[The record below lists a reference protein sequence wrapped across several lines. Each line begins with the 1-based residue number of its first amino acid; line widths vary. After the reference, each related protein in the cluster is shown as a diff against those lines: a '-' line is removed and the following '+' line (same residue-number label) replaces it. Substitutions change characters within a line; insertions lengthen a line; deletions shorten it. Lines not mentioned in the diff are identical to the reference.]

1 MSGLSLPQLRT
12 YWDASRTR
20 AQQLGHSPRAR
31 RIAAIAAAMLL
42 VYALLGFLAAPPLLR
57 NYLQNHSDEMLGRS
71 LSLGQVRF
79 NPFTLNL
86 RASQVH
92 LPDADGKSP
101 FVDID
106 QLTVNASWGSLF
118 RLAPVLD
125 ELRLDQPRIAIA
137 RDKDGRFNFTDLV
150 ERFTA
155 KPSPPDSKPAR
166 FSLSNIS
173 VHGGDIRFDDGL
185 LGARHHVE
193 KLALGIPFLANL
205 PSSTDIFVQ
214 PLLAMTV
221 DGSPL
226 RIDGQTKP
234 FASSREST
242 IDFQLDRLDLP
253 RYLAYVP
260 APMPVAIPKGLLSGK
275 LALHFVQA
283 QPTPQL
289 QLTGQLQLDDFT
301 LDSPRG
307 EAIAKLGH
315 ASIELAD
322 VQPLVSRYH
331 LGAMKLQRAALFYTQ
346 KAGGHSNF
354 DTLMPAP
361 APAPAKADDKT
372 PPTDLR
378 IAALTLEDSAL
389 SYTDASQAKLQLT
402 QLHGSLLGLGT
413 LAGPAAKLDLASQLA
428 GGSLGVR
435 GQVDLAASHY
445 AGTIDLKQVALA
457 PLQALAASATPAR
470 IAKGKLDASG
480 QLRLDWGKTFNLH
493 IEPAQLGIS
502 DFALEPRVK
511 ERDTPV
517 AWRKLDASLARLDLA
532 SREARLDKVTA
543 SGLQLNVVR
552 ERGNRINLVSLF
564 AGKPSV
570 STAADAGPA
579 WRWSIARLGL
589 EQGTLRLTDRS
600 LGEARPTP
608 LLIDALNGSIDGLND
623 QLGQPRPLK
632 LEGRIAKGS
641 FAANGTVRPLPTV
654 ADLQLVTKR
663 LDLAGFVPYASV
675 PLNVQIT
682 SARLSSN
689 GKLHYDGR
697 HAEPRFN
704 YQGNAAFERVRMQ
717 DKLTGDDFMRWRS
730 LSGSRIDLRY
740 GEGTPRVHLGGLA
753 LDAFYARV
761 IINSNGRLNLSD
773 VIASG
778 EQEAPVSVTRAGDN
792 TPTAPQSAPPP
803 AASTSSAP
811 AADIHIGEIT
821 LANGQLNY
829 TDNFIKPN
837 YTANLTSLTGRI
849 GAFGTTAGEPP
860 AELVAQA
867 KLDEDSPVDISGNI
881 NPLQPVASL
890 DIKGKATDI
899 ELTRLSAYSGK
910 YTGYPITKGRL
921 TADVHYMLDQGKLN
935 ADNHIFITQLTFG
948 DRTDTPGASHLPVKL
963 AVALLKDTEGN
974 IDVNVPVSG
983 SLDDPQFS
991 LGGMIWRA
999 FGNLIAK
1006 AATAPFRLLASA
1018 FGGGHEDL
1026 GYVEFAPGSAVL
1038 SGPAKDRLGQI
1049 VQMLSQKPA
1058 LTLDISGRVDPSLD
1072 EAGLRKVTV
1081 DDLIRRE
1088 KLAKESND
1096 KAAADASAATLAALT
1111 VTPDEYERYLRRAYR
1126 HADFEKPKNA
1136 LGLSKSLEPDEMR
1149 SLLETHVNTDAAAM
1163 RALAERRAAA
1173 VQDWLHGKLDD
1184 KRIAIKPPKL
1194 DAKGIDDKG
1203 KTTRADFGLH

>member
-1 MSGLSLPQLRT
+1 MSGSSLSRLR
-12 YWDASRTR
+12 ASLRASWGSARTR
-20 AQQLGHSPRAR
+20 AQQLSHSPRAR
-31 RIAAIAAAMLL
+31 RIAAILAAVLL

-57 NYLQNHSDEMLGRS
+57 NYLQNHAAEMLGRP

-86 RASQVH
+86 RVGKLH
-92 LPDADGKSP
+92 LPEADGQTP

-106 QLTVNASWGSLF
+106 QLTLNASWGSLF

-125 ELRLDQPRIAIA
+125 ELRLDQPRIAIT
-137 RDKDGRFNFTDLV
+137 RGKDQRFNFTDLV

-155 KPSPPDSKPAR
+155 KPSPADSQPAR

-173 VHGGDIRFDDGL
+173 IHGGDIRFDDHL
-185 LGARHHVE
+185 LGAQHHVE
-193 KLALGIPFLANL
+193 KLELGIPFLANL

-242 IDFQLDRLDLP
+242 IGFQLDRLDLP
-253 RYLAYVP
+253 RYLGYVP
-260 APMPVAIPKGLLSGK
+260 AAMPVAIPKGLLSGK
-275 LALHFVQA
+275 LSLHFVQT

-289 QLTGQLQLDDFT
+289 QLIGNLQVDDLV
-301 LDSPRG
+301 LDSSRG
-307 EAIAKLGH
+307 EAIARLGH
-315 ASIELAD
+315 GNIELTD
-322 VQPLVSRYH
+322 VQPLASRYH
-331 LGAMKLQRAALFYTQ
+331 IGAMKLERAALFYTQ
-346 KAGGHSNF
+346 HPGGRSNF
-354 DTLMPAP
+354 DTLMPP
-361 APAPAKADDKT
+361 AAKTDDKA

-378 IAALTLEDSAL
+378 IAALTLQDSAL
-389 SYTDASQAKLQLT
+389 TYADANQAKLQLT

-428 GGSLGVR
+428 GGSLSAR
-435 GQVDLAASHY
+435 GDVDLAASRY
-445 AGTIDLKQVALA
+445 AGALELKQVALV
-457 PLQALAASATPAR
+457 PLQALAASATAAR

-480 QLRLDWGKTFNLH
+480 QLRLDWGKAFNVH

-502 DFALEPRVK
+502 DFALEPQARGLAA
-511 ERDTPV
+511 PV
-517 AWRKLDASLARLDLA
+517 AWRKLDVGITRLDLA
-532 SREARLDKVTA
+532 ARNAQLDRVTA
-543 SGLQLNVVR
+543 SGLQVDAVR
-552 ERGNRINLVSLF
+552 ERDDRINLASLF
-564 AGKPSV
+564 TSKH
-570 STAADAGPA
+570 AASSNDEGPA
-579 WRWSIARLGL
+579 WRWSIARLGV
-589 EQGTLRLTDRS
+589 EQGLLRLTDRS
-600 LGEARPTP
+600 SEGAKPTP
-608 LLIDALNGSIDGLND
+608 LLIDALNGSVEELSDKLD
-623 QLGQPRPLK
+623 QPRRVK
-632 LEGRIAKGS
+632 LEGRIGKGS
-641 FAANGTVRPLPTV
+641 FATAGTLQPLPMV
-654 ADLQLVTKR
+654 ADLQLTTKR
-663 LDLAGFVPYASV
+663 LDIAGFVPYASV
-675 PLNVQIT
+675 PLNVDVT
-682 SARLSSN
+682 SARLSSD

-697 HAEPRFN
+697 HAEPRFD
-704 YQGNAAFERVRMQ
+704 YKGRAAFERVRMQ
-717 DKLTGDDFMRWRS
+717 DKLTGDDFMRWGS
-730 LSGSRIDLRY
+730 LSGSHIDLRY

-761 IINSNGRLNLSD
+761 IVNSNGRLNLFD
-773 VIASG
+773 VVASG
-778 EQEAPVSVTRAGDN
+778 EQQAPVSVTRAGN
-792 TPTAPQSAPPP
+792 NAPAAPQP
-803 AASTSSAP
+803 AASVPTAP
-811 AADIHIGEIT
+811 AADIHIGEVT

-867 KLDEDSPVDISGNI
+867 KLDDASPVDISGSI
-881 NPLQPVASL
+881 NPLLPVAFL
-890 DIKGKATDI
+890 DIKGKATDV

-921 TADVHYMLDQGKLN
+921 TADVHYLLDQGRLN

-948 DRTDTPGASHLPVKL
+948 ERMDSPGVSHLPVKL
-963 AVALLKDTEGN
+963 AVALLKDSEGN

-991 LGGMIWRA
+991 LGSMIMRA

-1038 SGPAKDRLGQI
+1038 DGAAKDRLGQI
-1049 VQMLSQKPA
+1049 VQMLGRKPA
-1058 LTLDISGRVDPSLD
+1058 LTLDISGRADPSLD

-1081 DDLIRRE
+1081 DDLVRRE
-1088 KLAKESND
+1088 KLAKESGD
-1096 KAAADASAATLAALT
+1096 KIAADASATTLAEVT

-1126 HADFEKPKNA
+1126 HADFEKPKNL

-1149 SLLETHVNTDAAAM
+1149 SLLETHVNADATAM

-1184 KRIAIKPPKL
+1184 KRIAIKPPRL
-1194 DAKGIDDKG
+1194 DAAGINDKG
-1203 KTTRADFGLH
+1203 KSTRADFGLH

>member
-1 MSGLSLPQLRT
+1 MFGSSLSRLRALSRT
-12 YWDASRTR
+12 YWGASRTR
-20 AQQLGHSPRAR
+20 AQQLSHSPRAR
-31 RIAAIAAAMLL
+31 RIVAIAAAVLL
-42 VYALLGFLAAPPLLR
+42 VYALLGFFAAPPLLR
-57 NYLQNHSDEMLGRS
+57 NYLQNHSGEMLGRP

-86 RASQVH
+86 RIGQLH

-125 ELRLDQPRIAIA
+125 ELRLDQPRIVIT
-137 RDKDGRFNFTDLV
+137 RGKNQRFNFTDLV

-155 KPSPPDSKPAR
+155 KPSPPGSQPAR

-173 VHGGDIRFDDGL
+173 VHGGDIRFDDRL
-185 LGARHHVE
+185 LGAQHHVE
-193 KLALGIPFLANL
+193 KLELGIPFLANL

-226 RIDGQTKP
+226 RIDGRTKP

-260 APMPVAIPKGLLSGK
+260 AAMPVAIPKGLLSGK
-275 LALHFVQA
+275 LSLHFVQT

-289 QLTGQLQLDDFT
+289 QLTGNLQVEDLV
-301 LDSPRG
+301 LNSIRG
-307 EAIAKLGH
+307 GAIARLGH
-315 ASIELAD
+315 GNIELTD
-322 VQPLVSRYH
+322 VQPLASRYH
-331 LGAMKLQRAALFYTQ
+331 LGAMKLERAVLFYTQ
-346 KAGGHSNF
+346 RAGGHSNF
-354 DTLMPAP
+354 DTLMPP
-361 APAPAKADDKT
+361 AAKADEKA

-378 IAALTLEDSAL
+378 ITALTLQDSAFT
-389 SYTDASQAKLQLT
+389 YADANQAKLQLT
-402 QLHGSLLGLGT
+402 GLHGSLLGLGT
-413 LAGPAAKLDLASQLA
+413 LAGPPAKLDLASQLA
-428 GGSLGVR
+428 GGSLGAR
-435 GQVDLAASHY
+435 GEVDLAASHY
-445 AGTIDLKQVALA
+445 VGTLELKQVALA
-457 PLQALAASATPAR
+457 PLQALAGSTTPAR

-480 QLRLDWGKTFNLH
+480 QLRLDWGKAFNVH
-493 IEPAQLGIS
+493 IEPAQFGIS
-502 DFALEPRVK
+502 DFALEPQARGLAA
-511 ERDTPV
+511 PV
-517 AWRKLDASLARLDLA
+517 AWRKLDVGITRLDLA
-532 SREARLDKVTA
+532 ARNAQLDKVTA
-543 SGLQLNVVR
+543 NGLQVDAVR
-552 ERGNRINLVSLF
+552 ERDDRINLTSLF
-564 AGKPSV
+564 ASKH
-570 STAADAGPA
+570 AASASNDEGPA

-589 EQGTLRLTDRS
+589 EQGSLRLTDRS
-600 LGEARPTP
+600 IDGAKPTS
-608 LLIDALNGSIDGLND
+608 LLIEALNGNIEELSDKLD
-623 QLGQPRPLK
+623 QPRRVK
-632 LEGRIAKGS
+632 LEGRIGKGS
-641 FAANGTVRPLPTV
+641 FATAGTLQPLPTV
-654 ADLQLVTKR
+654 ADLQLTTRR
-663 LDLAGFVPYASV
+663 LDIAGFVPYASV
-675 PLNVQIT
+675 PLNVDVT
-682 SARLSSN
+682 SARLSSD

-697 HAEPRFN
+697 RSEPRFD
-704 YQGNAAFERVRMQ
+704 YAGDAAFERVRMQ

-740 GEGTPRVHLGGLA
+740 GHGTPRVHLGALV

-761 IINSNGRLNLSD
+761 IVNSNGRLNLSD
-773 VIASG
+773 VIANG
-778 EQEAPVSVTRAGDN
+778 EQAPVSVTRAAN
-792 TPTAPQSAPPP
+792 NAPAAQQLVSSTPT
-803 AASTSSAP
+803 AP
-811 AADIHIGEIT
+811 AADIHIGEVT

-867 KLDEDSPVDISGNI
+867 KLDDASPVDISGNI

-890 DIKGKATDI
+890 DIKGKATDV

-910 YTGYPITKGRL
+910 YTGYPITKGKL
-921 TADVHYMLDQGKLN
+921 TADVHYLLDQGKLN

-948 DRTDTPGASHLPVKL
+948 ERMNSPGVSHLPVKL
-963 AVALLKDTEGN
+963 AVTLLKDSEGN

-1018 FGGGHEDL
+1018 FGGSHEDL

-1038 SGPAKDRLGQI
+1038 DGTAKDRLGKI
-1049 VQMLSQKPA
+1049 VQMLGRKPA

-1081 DDLIRRE
+1081 DDQIRRE
-1088 KLAKESND
+1088 KLAKESGD
-1096 KAAADASAATLAALT
+1096 KVAADATATTLAEVT

-1126 HADFEKPKNA
+1126 HADFEKPKNV

-1149 SLLETHVNTDAAAM
+1149 SLLETHVSADAAAM
-1163 RALAERRAAA
+1163 RALAERRATA

-1184 KRIAIKPPKL
+1184 KRIAIKPPRL
-1194 DAKGIDDKG
+1194 DASGINDKG
-1203 KTTRADFGLH
+1203 KSTRADFGLH

>member
-1 MSGLSLPQLRT
+1 MSESSLPPLRT
-12 YWDASRTR
+12 SWDASRAR
-20 AQQLGHSPRAR
+20 AQRLGRSPRAR
-31 RIAAIAAAMLL
+31 RIAAIAAAVLL
-42 VYALLGFLAAPPLLR
+42 LYALLGFLAAPPLLR
-57 NYLQNHSDEMLGRS
+57 NYLQKHSDEILGRS

-86 RASQVH
+86 RVRQLH
-92 LPDADGKSP
+92 LPDADGKTP

-106 QLTVNASWGSLF
+106 QLTLNASWSSLF

-125 ELRLDQPRIAIA
+125 ELRLDRPHLTLT
-137 RDKDGRFNFTDLV
+137 RDKDGRFNFTDLI

-155 KPSPPDSKPAR
+155 PPAPADSQPAR

-173 VHGGDIRFDDGL
+173 VHDGDIRFDDRL
-185 LGARHHVE
+185 LGAQHRVE
-193 KLALGIPFLANL
+193 KLELGIPFLANL

-242 IDFQLDRLDLP
+242 IDFRLDRLDLP

-260 APMPVAIPKGLLSGK
+260 APMPVAIPKGLLSGQ

-283 QPTPQL
+283 QPTPEL
-289 QLTGQLQLDDFT
+289 QLTGSLQLDDFT
-301 LDSPRG
+301 LDSSHG
-307 EAIAKLGH
+307 EAIAKLAHG
-315 ASIELAD
+315 SIELAD

-331 LGAMKLQRAALFYTQ
+331 LGAMKLEHAALFYTQ
-346 KAGGHSNF
+346 RAGGHSNF
-354 DTLMPAP
+354 DTLTS
-361 APAPAKADDKT
+361 APAKVDEKT
-372 PPTDLR
+372 APTDLR
-378 IAALTLEDSAL
+378 IAALTLQDSAL
-389 SYTDASQAKLQLT
+389 TYTDANHTKLQLT

-428 GGSLGVR
+428 GGSLGAR
-435 GQVDLAASHY
+435 GDVDLAAGHY
-445 AGTIDLKQVALA
+445 AGAVELKQVALV
-457 PLQALAASATPAR
+457 PLQAFAASATPAR

-480 QLRLDWGKTFNLH
+480 RLRLDWGKTFNLH

-502 DFALEPRVK
+502 DFALEPRT
-511 ERDTPV
+511 RGRPTPV
-517 AWRKLDASLARLDLA
+517 AWRKLDAGITQLDLA
-532 SREARLDKVTA
+532 SREAKLGKVTA
-543 SGLQLNVVR
+543 SGLQVDAVR
-552 ERGNRINLVSLF
+552 GRGNRINLVSLF
-564 AGKPSV
+564 TGKPSA
-570 STAADAGPA
+570 STPADEGPA
-579 WRWSIARLGL
+579 WRWSIAHLGL
-589 EQGTLRLTDRS
+589 EQGSLRLTDRS
-600 LGEARPTP
+600 LGETRPAP
-608 LLIDALNGSIDGLND
+608 LLIDTLNGSIDGLND
-623 QLGQPRPLK
+623 QFDQPRRIT
-632 LEGRIAKGS
+632 LEGRVDKGS
-641 FAANGTVRPLPTV
+641 FAATGTLQPLPTV
-654 ADLQLVTKR
+654 ANLQLVTKR
-663 LDLAGFVPYASV
+663 LDIAGFVPYASV
-675 PLNVQIT
+675 PLNVDVT

-697 HAEPRFN
+697 HAEPRFR
-704 YQGNAAFERVRMQ
+704 YKGSAAFERVRMQ
-717 DKLTGDDFMRWRS
+717 DKVTGDDFMRWGS
-730 LSGSRIDLRY
+730 LSGSGIDLRY
-740 GEGTPRVHLGGLA
+740 GKGTPRVHLGGLA

-761 IINSNGRLNLSD
+761 IVNSNGRLNLSD

-778 EQEAPVSVTRAGDN
+778 EQEAPVSVTRADN
-792 TPTAPQSAPPP
+792 NAPATPQP
-803 AASTSSAP
+803 AASASTAP
-811 AADIHIGEIT
+811 EADIHIGEIT

-837 YTANLTSLTGRI
+837 YTANLTSLTGSI

-860 AELVAQA
+860 AALAAQA
-867 KLDEDSPVDISGNI
+867 KLDDDSPVDISGSI

-910 YTGYPITKGRL
+910 YTGYPITKGKL
-921 TADVHYMLDQGKLN
+921 TADVHYLLDQGKLK
-935 ADNHIFITQLTFG
+935 ADNHIFITQLSFG
-948 DRTDTPGASHLPVKL
+948 DRMDSPGVSHLPVKL
-963 AVALLKDTEGN
+963 AVALLKDTDGN

-1006 AATAPFRLLASA
+1006 AATAPFRLLAAA
-1018 FGGGHEDL
+1018 FGGGSHDDL

-1038 SGPAKDRLGQI
+1038 NGPAKDRLGQI
-1049 VQMLSQKPA
+1049 AQMLSRKSP

-1088 KLAKESND
+1088 KLAKESDD
-1096 KAAADASAATLAALT
+1096 KAAADATAATLAALT

-1136 LGLSKSLEPDEMR
+1136 LGLRKSLEPDEMR
-1149 SLLETHVNTDAAAM
+1149 SLLETHVNADSAAM
-1163 RALAERRAAA
+1163 RALAERRATA

>member
-1 MSGLSLPQLRT
+1 MSGSSLSRLRVSLRAA
-12 YWDASRTR
+12 WGSARTH
-20 AQQLGHSPRAR
+20 AQTLSHSPRAR
-31 RIAAIAAAMLL
+31 RFAAIAAAVLL
-42 VYALLGFLAAPPLLR
+42 IYALLGFLAAPPLLR
-57 NYLQNHSDEMLGRS
+57 NYLQNHSAEMLGRP

-86 RASQVH
+86 RIRQLH
-92 LPDADGKSP
+92 LPDTDGKTP

-106 QLTVNASWGSLF
+106 QLTLNASWGSLF

-125 ELRLDQPRIAIA
+125 ELRLDQPRIAIT
-137 RDKDGRFNFTDLV
+137 RGKDQRFNFTDLI

-155 KPSPPDSKPAR
+155 KPSPADNQPAR

-173 VHGGDIRFDDGL
+173 VHGGDIRFDDRL
-185 LGARHHVE
+185 LGAQHHVE
-193 KLALGIPFLANL
+193 KLELGIPFLANL

-234 FASSREST
+234 FASNREST
-242 IDFQLDRLDLP
+242 IGFQLDRLDLP

-260 APMPVAIPKGLLSGK
+260 TAMPVAIPKGLLSGK
-275 LALHFVQA
+275 LSLHFVQT

-289 QLTGQLQLDDFT
+289 QLTGNLQLDDFA
-301 LDSPRG
+301 LDSNRG
-307 EAIAKLGH
+307 ETIARLGH
-315 ASIELAD
+315 GDIELTD
-322 VQPLVSRYH
+322 VQPLASRYH
-331 LGAMKLQRAALFYTQ
+331 LGAMKLERAALFYTQ
-346 KAGGHSNF
+346 HAGGHSNF
-354 DTLMPAP
+354 DSLMPP
-361 APAPAKADDKT
+361 PTKADDKT

-378 IAALTLEDSAL
+378 IAVLTLQNSTL
-389 SYTDASQAKLQLT
+389 SYTDANQAKLQLT

-413 LAGPAAKLDLASQLA
+413 LAGPPAKLDLASQLA
-428 GGSLGVR
+428 GGNLNVR
-435 GQVDLAASHY
+435 GAVDLAASHY
-445 AGTIDLKQVALA
+445 AGALELKQVALV
-457 PLQALAASATPAR
+457 PLQALAASATATR

-480 QLRLDWGKTFNLH
+480 QLRLDWGKAFNLH

-502 DFALEPRVK
+502 DFALEPQAK
-511 ERDTPV
+511 GLPAPV
-517 AWRKLDASLARLDLA
+517 AWRKLDAGITRLDLA
-532 SREARLDKVTA
+532 TRNAQLDKVTA
-543 SGLQLNVVR
+543 HGLQVDAVR
-552 ERGNRINLVSLF
+552 ERDDRINLTSLF
-564 AGKPSV
+564 AGKH
-570 STAADAGPA
+570 AAPASHDEGPA
-579 WRWSIARLGL
+579 WRWSIAHLGL
-589 EQGTLRLTDRS
+589 EQGSLRLTDRS
-600 LGEARPTP
+600 IESAKPTS
-608 LLIDALNGSIDGLND
+608 LLIDALNGSIDELSD
-623 QLGQPRPLK
+623 KLDRSSRVK
-632 LEGRIAKGS
+632 LEGRIGKGS
-641 FAANGTVRPLPTV
+641 FATAGTLQPLPTV
-654 ADLQLVTKR
+654 ADLQLTTKR
-663 LDLAGFVPYASV
+663 LDIAGFVPYASV
-675 PLNVQIT
+675 PLNVDVT
-682 SARLSSN
+682 SARLSSD

-697 HAEPRFN
+697 RSEPRFD
-704 YQGNAAFERVRMQ
+704 YAGNAAFERVRMQ

-740 GEGTPRVHLGGLA
+740 GNGTPRVHLGGLV

-761 IINSNGRLNLSD
+761 IVNSNGRLNLSD
-773 VIASG
+773 VIANG
-778 EQEAPVSVTRAGDN
+778 EQAPVSVTRAAN
-792 TPTAPQSAPPP
+792 NAPAAPQPVSSAP
-803 AASTSSAP
+803 TAP
-811 AADIHIGEIT
+811 AADIHIGEVT

-867 KLDEDSPVDISGNI
+867 KLDDASPVDISGSI
-881 NPLQPVASL
+881 NPLLPVAFL
-890 DIKGKATDI
+890 DIKGKATDV
-899 ELTRLSAYSGK
+899 ELTRLSTYSGK
-910 YTGYPITKGRL
+910 YTGYPITKGKL
-921 TADVHYMLDQGKLN
+921 TADVHYLLDQGKLN

-948 DRTDTPGASHLPVKL
+948 ERMDGPGVSHLPVKL

-991 LGGMIWRA
+991 LGGMIMRA

-1038 SGPAKDRLGQI
+1038 DGPAKDRLGQI
-1049 VQMLSQKPA
+1049 VQMLGRKPA

-1081 DDLIRRE
+1081 DDQIRRE
-1088 KLAKESND
+1088 KLTKESGD
-1096 KAAADASAATLAALT
+1096 KIAADASATTLAEVT
-1111 VTPDEYERYLRRAYR
+1111 VTPDEHERYLRRAYR

-1149 SLLETHVNTDAAAM
+1149 SLLETHVNADAAAM

-1194 DAKGIDDKG
+1194 DASGINDKG
-1203 KTTRADFGLH
+1203 KSTRADFGLH

>member
-1 MSGLSLPQLRT
+1 MSGSSLSRLR
-12 YWDASRTR
+12 ASLRAAWGFARTR
-20 AQQLGHSPRAR
+20 AQQLSHSRRAR
-31 RIAAIAAAMLL
+31 RIAAILAAVLL

-57 NYLQNHSDEMLGRS
+57 NYVQNHSAEMLGRP

-86 RASQVH
+86 RVGKLH
-92 LPDADGKSP
+92 LPEADGQTP

-106 QLTVNASWGSLF
+106 QLTVNASWSSLF

-125 ELRLDQPRIAIA
+125 ELRLDQPRIAIT
-137 RDKDGRFNFTDLV
+137 RGKDQRFNFTDLI

-155 KPSPPDSKPAR
+155 KPAPTDSQPAR

-173 VHGGDIRFDDGL
+173 VHGGDIRFDDQL
-185 LGARHHVE
+185 LRAQHHIE
-193 KLALGIPFLANL
+193 KLELGIPFLANL
-205 PSSTDIFVQ
+205 PSSTEIFVQ

-242 IDFQLDRLDLP
+242 IGFQLDRLDLP
-253 RYLAYVP
+253 RYLGYVP

-275 LALHFVQA
+275 LSLHFVQT

-289 QLTGQLQLDDFT
+289 QLTGSLQVDDLA
-301 LDSPRG
+301 LDSSRG
-307 EAIAKLGH
+307 EAIVRLGH
-315 ASIELAD
+315 GNIELTD

-331 LGAMKLQRAALFYTQ
+331 FGAMKLERAALFYTQ
-346 KAGGHSNF
+346 RAGGHSNF
-354 DTLMPAP
+354 DTLMPP
-361 APAPAKADDKT
+361 PAKADDKA

-378 IAALTLEDSAL
+378 IAALTLHDSAL
-389 SYTDASQAKLQLT
+389 TYTDASQAKLQLT
-402 QLHGSLLGLGT
+402 KLHGNLLGLGT
-413 LAGPAAKLDLASQLA
+413 LAGPAGKLDLSSQLA
-428 GGSLGVR
+428 GGNLGMR
-435 GQVDLAASHY
+435 GNVDLAAGRY
-445 AGTIDLKQVALA
+445 TGAVALKQVALA
-457 PLQALAASATPAR
+457 PLQALAASATAAR

-480 QLRLDWGKTFNLH
+480 QLRLDWGKTFNVR

-502 DFALEPRVK
+502 DFALEPQAKGLAV
-511 ERDTPV
+511 PV
-517 AWRKLDASLARLDLA
+517 AWRKLDVGIVSLDLA
-532 SREARLDKVTA
+532 ARNAQLDKVTA
-543 SGLQLNVVR
+543 NGLQIDAVR
-552 ERGNRINLVSLF
+552 ERDNRIDLASLF
-564 AGKPSV
+564 ASKH
-570 STAADAGPA
+570 TASASNDEGPA

-589 EQGTLRLTDRS
+589 EQGSLRLTDRS
-600 LGEARPTP
+600 IDGAKPTP
-608 LLIDALNGSIDGLND
+608 LLIEALNGNIEELSDKLD
-623 QLGQPRPLK
+623 QPRRVK
-632 LEGRIAKGS
+632 LEGRINKGS
-641 FAANGTVRPLPTV
+641 FAAAGTLQPLPTV
-654 ADLQLVTKR
+654 ADLQLTTKR
-663 LDLAGFVPYASV
+663 LDVAGFVPYASV
-675 PLNVQIT
+675 PLNVQVT
-682 SARLSSN
+682 SARLSSD

-697 HAEPRFN
+697 RSEPRFDFK
-704 YQGNAAFERVRMQ
+704 GDAAFERVRMQ

-730 LSGSRIDLRY
+730 LRGSRIDLRY
-740 GEGTPRVHLGGLA
+740 GNGTPRVHLGGLV

-761 IINSNGRLNLSD
+761 IVNSNGRLNLSD
-773 VIASG
+773 VISTG
-778 EQEAPVSVTRAGDN
+778 EQAPVSVTRAAN
-792 TPTAPQSAPPP
+792 NAPAAPQPVSG
-803 AASTSSAP
+803 ASTTP
-811 AADIHIGEIT
+811 AADIHIGEVT

-867 KLDEDSPVDISGNI
+867 KLDDASPVDISGSI
-881 NPLQPVASL
+881 NPLVPVAFL
-890 DIKGKATDI
+890 DIKGKATDV

-921 TADVHYMLDQGKLN
+921 TADVHYLLEQGKLT

-948 DRTDTPGASHLPVKL
+948 ERTDSPGVSHLPVKL
-963 AVALLKDTEGN
+963 AVALLKDAEGN

-991 LGGMIWRA
+991 LGSMIMRA

-1018 FGGGHEDL
+1018 FGGSHEDL

-1038 SGPAKDRLGQI
+1038 DGSAKDRLGQI
-1049 VQMLSQKPA
+1049 VQMLGRKPA

-1081 DDLIRRE
+1081 DDLVRRE
-1088 KLAKESND
+1088 KLAKESGG
-1096 KAAADASAATLAALT
+1096 KAAADAAATTLTEMT

-1126 HADFEKPKNA
+1126 HADFEKPKNV

-1149 SLLETHVNTDAAAM
+1149 SLLETHVDTDAAAM

-1194 DAKGIDDKG
+1194 DASGINDKG
-1203 KTTRADFGLH
+1203 KSTRADFGLH

>member
-1 MSGLSLPQLRT
+1 MSGSSLSRLR
-12 YWDASRTR
+12 ASLRASWGSARTR
-20 AQQLGHSPRAR
+20 AQQLSHSPRAR
-31 RIAAIAAAMLL
+31 RIAAILAAVLL

-57 NYLQNHSDEMLGRS
+57 NYLQNHSAEMLGRP

-79 NPFTLNL
+79 NPFTLDL
-86 RASQVH
+86 RVGKLH
-92 LPDADGKSP
+92 LPEADGRTP

-106 QLTVNASWGSLF
+106 QLTLNASWGSLF

-137 RDKDGRFNFTDLV
+137 RGKDRRFNFTDLV

-155 KPSPPDSKPAR
+155 KPSSPDSQPAR

-173 VHGGDIRFDDGL
+173 VHGGDIRFDDRL
-185 LGARHHVE
+185 LGAQHHIA
-193 KLALGIPFLANL
+193 KLELGIPFLANL

-221 DGSPL
+221 DGSAL

-234 FASSREST
+234 FASNREST
-242 IDFQLDRLDLP
+242 IGFQLDRLDLP
-253 RYLAYVP
+253 RYLGYVP
-260 APMPVAIPKGLLSGK
+260 AAMPVTIPKGLLSGK
-275 LALHFVQA
+275 LSLHFVQT

-289 QLTGQLQLDDFT
+289 QLTGNLQLDDFA
-301 LDSPRG
+301 LDSSHG
-307 EAIAKLGH
+307 EAIARLGH
-315 ASIELAD
+315 GNIELTD
-322 VQPLVSRYH
+322 VQPLASRYH
-331 LGAMKLQRAALFYTQ
+331 LGAMQLERAAVFYTQ
-346 KAGGHSNF
+346 HAGGHSNF
-354 DTLMPAP
+354 DTLMPP
-361 APAPAKADDKT
+361 PAKADDKA

-378 IAALTLEDSAL
+378 IAAITLQDSAL
-389 SYTDASQAKLQLT
+389 TYADANQAKLQLT
-402 QLHGSLLGLGT
+402 RLHGSLLGLGT
-413 LAGPAAKLDLASQLA
+413 LAGPPGRLDLASQLA
-428 GGSLGVR
+428 GGSLSAR
-435 GQVDLAASHY
+435 GDVDLAASRY
-445 AGTIDLKQVALA
+445 AGAIELKQVALA
-457 PLQALAASATPAR
+457 PLQALAASATAAR
-470 IAKGKLDASG
+470 IAKGRLDANG
-480 QLRLDWGKTFNLH
+480 QLRLDWGKAFNVH
-493 IEPAQLGIS
+493 VEPARLGIS
-502 DFALEPRVK
+502 DFALEPQARGLAA
-511 ERDTPV
+511 PV
-517 AWRKLDASLARLDLA
+517 AWRKLDAGITRLDLA
-532 SREARLDKVTA
+532 TRNAQLDKVTVN
-543 SGLQLNVVR
+543 GLQVDAVR
-552 ERGNRINLVSLF
+552 ERDDRINLAGLF
-564 AGKPSV
+564 ASKQ
-570 STAADAGPA
+570 AASASNDEGPA
-579 WRWSIARLGL
+579 WRWSIARLGV
-589 EQGTLRLTDRS
+589 EQGSLRLTDRS
-600 LGEARPTP
+600 IDGAKPTS
-608 LLIDALNGSIDGLND
+608 LLIEALNGNIEE
-623 QLGQPRPLK
+623 LGDKLDQPRRVK
-632 LEGRIAKGS
+632 LEGRIGKGS
-641 FAANGTVRPLPTV
+641 FATTGTLQPLPAV
-654 ADLQLVTKR
+654 ADLQLTTKR
-663 LDLAGFVPYASV
+663 LDIAGFVPYASV
-675 PLNVQIT
+675 PLNVDVT
-682 SARLSSN
+682 SARLSSE

-697 HAEPRFN
+697 RSEPRFD
-704 YQGNAAFERVRMQ
+704 YAGNAAFERVRMQ

-740 GEGTPRVHLGGLA
+740 GHGTPRVHLGGLA

-761 IINSNGRLNLSD
+761 IVNSNGRLNLSD
-773 VIASG
+773 VIANG
-778 EQEAPVSVTRAGDN
+778 EQAPVSVTRAANN
-792 TPTAPQSAPPP
+792 TPAAPQPAPSAP
-803 AASTSSAP
+803 TAP
-811 AADIHIGEIT
+811 AADIRIGEVT

-867 KLDEDSPVDISGNI
+867 KLDDASPVDISGSI
-881 NPLQPVASL
+881 NPLLPVAFL
-890 DIKGKATDI
+890 DIKGKATDV

-921 TADVHYMLDQGKLN
+921 TADVHYLLDQGKLN

-948 DRTDTPGASHLPVKL
+948 ERMNSPGVSHLPVKL

-991 LGGMIWRA
+991 LGGMIMRA

-1018 FGGGHEDL
+1018 FGGSHEDL

-1049 VQMLSQKPA
+1049 VQMLSRKPA

-1081 DDLIRRE
+1081 DDQIRRE
-1088 KLAKESND
+1088 KLAKESGD
-1096 KAAADASAATLAALT
+1096 KIATDASATTLAEVT
-1111 VTPDEYERYLRRAYR
+1111 VTPDEHERYLRRAYR
-1126 HADFEKPKNA
+1126 HADFEKPKNV

-1184 KRIAIKPPKL
+1184 KRIAIKSPRL
-1194 DAKGIDDKG
+1194 DASGINDKG
-1203 KTTRADFGLH
+1203 KSTRADFGLH

>member
-1 MSGLSLPQLRT
+1 MSGSSLSRLRT
-12 YWDASRTR
+12 SLHAAWGSARTHALR
-20 AQQLGHSPRAR
+20 VSHSPRAR
-31 RIAAIAAAMLL
+31 RIAAILAAVLL

-57 NYLQNHSDEMLGRS
+57 NYLQNHSVEMLGRP

-86 RASQVH
+86 RVGKLH
-92 LPDADGKSP
+92 LPEADGQTP

-106 QLTVNASWGSLF
+106 QLTVNASWSSLF

-125 ELRLDQPRIAIA
+125 ELRLDQPRIAITRG
-137 RDKDGRFNFTDLV
+137 RDQRFNFTNLV

-173 VHGGDIRFDDGL
+173 VHGGDIRFNDRL
-185 LGARHHVE
+185 LGAQHRIE
-193 KLALGIPFLANL
+193 KLELGVPFLANL

-234 FASSREST
+234 FASNREST
-242 IDFQLDRLDLP
+242 IGFQLDRLDLP
-253 RYLAYVP
+253 RYLGYVP
-260 APMPVAIPKGLLSGK
+260 AAMPVAIPKGLLSGK
-275 LALHFVQA
+275 LSLHFVQT

-289 QLTGQLQLDDFT
+289 QLTGNLQLDDFV
-301 LDSPRG
+301 LDSSRG
-307 EAIAKLGH
+307 EAIARLGH
-315 ASIELAD
+315 GNIELTD
-322 VQPLVSRYH
+322 VQPLASRYH
-331 LGAMKLQRAALFYTQ
+331 VGAMQLERAALFYTQ
-346 KAGGHSNF
+346 RAGDHSNF
-354 DTLMPAP
+354 DTLMPP
-361 APAPAKADDKT
+361 AAKGDDKA
-372 PPTDLR
+372 PPSDLR
-378 IAALTLEDSAL
+378 IAALALQDSSL
-389 SYTDASQAKLQLT
+389 TYTDASQAKLQLSG
-402 QLHGSLLGLGT
+402 LHGSLLGLNT

-428 GGSLGVR
+428 GGSVSAR
-435 GQVDLAASHY
+435 GDVDLAASHY
-445 AGTIDLKQVALA
+445 AGALELKQVALV
-457 PLQALAASATPAR
+457 PLQALAASATAAR

-480 QLRLDWGKTFNLH
+480 QLRLDWGKAFNVH

-502 DFALEPRVK
+502 DFALEPQARGLAA
-511 ERDTPV
+511 PM
-517 AWRKLDASLARLDLA
+517 AWRKLDAGIAQLDLA
-532 SREARLDKVTA
+532 TRNAKLGKITA
-543 SGLQLNVVR
+543 NGLQVDAVR
-552 ERGNRINLVSLF
+552 ERDGRINLTSLF
-564 AGKPSV
+564 AGKHPM
-570 STAADAGPA
+570 AASGDEGPA
-579 WRWSIARLGL
+579 WRWSIARFGVK
-589 EQGTLRLTDRS
+589 QGSLRLTDRS
-600 LGEARPTP
+600 IDGAKPTP
-608 LLIDALNGSIDGLND
+608 LLIEALDGSVEELSDKLD
-623 QLGQPRPLK
+623 QPRRVK
-632 LEGRIAKGS
+632 LEGRIGKGS
-641 FAANGTVRPLPTV
+641 FATAGTLQPLPAV
-654 ADLQLVTKR
+654 ADLQLTTKR
-663 LDLAGFVPYASV
+663 LDIAGFVPYASA
-675 PLNVQIT
+675 PLNVDVT
-682 SARLSSN
+682 SARLSSD

-697 HAEPRFN
+697 GSEPRFD
-704 YQGNAAFERVRMQ
+704 YAGNAAFERVRMQ
-717 DKLTGDDFMRWRS
+717 DKVTGDDFMRWRS
-730 LSGSRIDLRY
+730 LRGSHIDLRY
-740 GEGTPRVHLGGLA
+740 GSGTPRVHLGGLV

-761 IINSNGRLNLSD
+761 IVNSNGRLNLSD
-773 VIASG
+773 VIANG
-778 EQEAPVSVTRAGDN
+778 EQAPVSVTRAAN
-792 TPTAPQSAPPP
+792 TTPAAPQP
-803 AASTSSAP
+803 ASSASTAP
-811 AADIHIGEIT
+811 AADIRIGEVT

-860 AELVAQA
+860 AELLAQA
-867 KLDEDSPVDISGNI
+867 KLDDASPVDISGSI
-881 NPLQPVASL
+881 NPLVPVAFL
-890 DIKGKATDI
+890 DIKGKATDV

-910 YTGYPITKGRL
+910 YTGYPITKGKL
-921 TADVHYMLDQGKLN
+921 TADVHYLLDQGKLN

-948 DRTDTPGASHLPVKL
+948 ERTNSPGVSHLPVKL

-991 LGGMIWRA
+991 LGGMIVRA

-1018 FGGGHEDL
+1018 FGGSKEDL
-1026 GYVEFAPGSAVL
+1026 GYVEFAPGSTVL
-1038 SGPAKDRLGQI
+1038 DGTAKDRLGQI
-1049 VQMLSQKPA
+1049 VQMLGRKPA

-1088 KLAKESND
+1088 KLARESGD
-1096 KAAADASAATLAALT
+1096 KIATDASAAALAEVT

-1126 HADFEKPKNA
+1126 HADFEKPKNL

-1184 KRIAIKPPKL
+1184 KRVAIKPPRL

-1203 KTTRADFGLH
+1203 KSTRADFGLH

>member
-1 MSGLSLPQLRT
+1 MSGSSLSRQRASLRAA
-12 YWDASRTR
+12 WDSSRAR

-31 RIAAIAAAMLL
+31 RIAATLAAVLL

-57 NYLQNHSDEMLGRS
+57 NYLQNHSAEMLGRP

-86 RASQVH
+86 RVGKLH
-92 LPDADGKSP
+92 LPEADGRTP

-106 QLTVNASWGSLF
+106 QLTLNASWGSLF

-125 ELRLDQPRIAIA
+125 ELRLDQPRIAIT
-137 RDKDGRFNFTDLV
+137 RGKDRRFNFTDLV

-155 KPSPPDSKPAR
+155 KPAPADSQPAR

-173 VHGGDIRFDDGL
+173 VHGGDIRFDDRL
-185 LGARHHVE
+185 LGAQHHIE
-193 KLALGIPFLANL
+193 KLELGIPFLANL

-214 PLLAMTV
+214 PLLAMTM

-234 FASSREST
+234 FASNRES
-242 IDFQLDRLDLP
+242 IIGFQLDRLDLP
-253 RYLAYVP
+253 RYLGYAP
-260 APMPVAIPKGLLSGK
+260 AAMPVTISKGLLSGK
-275 LALHFVQA
+275 LSLHFVQT

-289 QLTGQLQLDDFT
+289 QLTGNLQVDDFAV
-301 LDSPRG
+301 DSSRG
-307 EAIAKLGH
+307 EAIARLGH
-315 ASIELAD
+315 GNIELTD

-331 LGAMKLQRAALFYTQ
+331 FGAMQLERAALFYTQ
-346 KAGGHSNF
+346 HAGGHSNF
-354 DTLMPAP
+354 DTLMPP
-361 APAPAKADDKT
+361 PAKADDKA

-378 IAALTLEDSAL
+378 IATLTLQDSAL
-389 SYTDASQAKLQLT
+389 TYTDANKARLQLT
-402 QLHGSLLGLGT
+402 GLHGNLLGLGT
-413 LAGPAAKLDLASQLA
+413 LAGPPGKLDLTSQLA
-428 GGSLGVR
+428 GGSLGAR
-435 GQVDLAASHY
+435 GNVDLATSHY
-445 AGTIDLKQVALA
+445 AGAVALKQVALV

-480 QLRLDWGKTFNLH
+480 QLRLDWGKTFNVH

-502 DFALEPRVK
+502 DFALEPQARGLAA
-511 ERDTPV
+511 PV
-517 AWRKLDASLARLDLA
+517 AWRKLDVGITRLDLA
-532 SREARLDKVTA
+532 TRNAQLDKVTA
-543 SGLQLNVVR
+543 NGLQVDAVR
-552 ERGNRINLVSLF
+552 ERDDKINLASLF
-564 AGKPSV
+564 ASKQ
-570 STAADAGPA
+570 AASASNDEGPA
-579 WRWSIARLGL
+579 WRWSIARLGV
-589 EQGTLRLTDRS
+589 EQGSLRLTDRS
-600 LGEARPTP
+600 IDGAKPTS
-608 LLIDALNGSIDGLND
+608 LLLEALNGNIEE
-623 QLGQPRPLK
+623 LGDKLDQPRRVK
-632 LEGRIAKGS
+632 LEGRIGKGS
-641 FAANGTVRPLPTV
+641 FATAGTLQPLPTV
-654 ADLQLVTKR
+654 ADLQLTTRR
-663 LDLAGFVPYASV
+663 LDIAGFVPYASV
-675 PLNVQIT
+675 PLNVNIT
-682 SARLSSN
+682 SARLSSD

-697 HAEPRFN
+697 RSEPRFD
-704 YQGNAAFERVRMQ
+704 YAGNAAFERVRMQ

-740 GEGTPRVHLGGLA
+740 GHGTPRVHLGGLV

-761 IINSNGRLNLSD
+761 IVNSNGRLNLSD
-773 VIASG
+773 VIANG
-778 EQEAPVSVTRAGDN
+778 EQAPVSVTRAAN
-792 TPTAPQSAPPP
+792 NAPAAQPVSSAP
-803 AASTSSAP
+803 AAP
-811 AADIHIGEIT
+811 AADIHIGEVT

-867 KLDEDSPVDISGNI
+867 KLDDASPVDISGSI
-881 NPLQPVASL
+881 NPLLPVAFL
-890 DIKGKATDI
+890 DIRGKATDV

-921 TADVHYMLDQGKLN
+921 TADVHYLLDQGKLN

-948 DRTDTPGASHLPVKL
+948 ERMDSPGVSHLPVKL

-991 LGGMIWRA
+991 LGSMIMRA

-1018 FGGGHEDL
+1018 FGGSHEDL

-1038 SGPAKDRLGQI
+1038 DGPAKDRLGQI
-1049 VQMLSQKPA
+1049 VQMLSRKSV

-1088 KLAKESND
+1088 KLAKESGD
-1096 KAAADASAATLAALT
+1096 KIAADASAATLAEVT
-1111 VTPDEYERYLRRAYR
+1111 VTPDEHERYLRRAYR
-1126 HADFEKPKNA
+1126 HADFEKPRNV

-1149 SLLETHVNTDAAAM
+1149 SLLETHVDTDAAAM

-1184 KRIAIKPPKL
+1184 KRIAIKPPRL
-1194 DAKGIDDKG
+1194 DASGINDKG
-1203 KTTRADFGLH
+1203 KSTRADFGLH